1 LARPPIDF
9 DYKLIHSSAMIDRRT
24 FLQSLA
30 LVGATAG
37 ATYGLARTRFAGGA
51 YIQMGTS
58 VTAGIVERANITPA
72 VVGDRLGMLAVNAGL
87 HGACVGSNKNEG
99 VEDRSLY
106 CLVDAKV
113 SGDWTAQNLEGAP
126 AAKTNIARLKTADF
140 SKATYLGLEYGTND
154 FHYDRPMGSDTDCSK
169 ETFKGALNYS
179 IQKLLATYPEMRLF
193 LITPAWLL
201 NGDGSDSDEFPNG
214 AGIRL
219 KDYVDAMI
227 RVAQLNHVPCLDM
240 WRGLGVNKVN
250 YRTFTFDGTH
260 PTELGAHR
268 RGEAIASFIGATF

>member
-126 AAKTNIARLKTADF
+126 AAKTNIA
-140 SKATYLGLEYGTND
+140 
-154 FHYDRPMGSDTDCSK
+154 H
-169 ETFKGALNYS
+169 
-179 IQKLLATYPEMRLF
+179 
-193 LITPAWLL
+193 
-201 NGDGSDSDEFPNG
+201 
-214 AGIRL
+214 
-219 KDYVDAMI
+219 
-227 RVAQLNHVPCLDM
+227 
-240 WRGLGVNKVN
+240 
-250 YRTFTFDGTH
+250 
-260 PTELGAHR
+260 
-268 RGEAIASFIGATF
+268 